1 MNKGLLTLM
10 AGIFGL
16 VGSYIPVLFGDNDL
30 LGGWSIFGG
39 VVGGLFGIWVGV
51 KLAQRIG

>member
-1 MNKGLLTLM
+1 M
-10 AGIFGL
+10 AGVFGL
-16 VGSYIPVLFGDNDL
+16 IGSYIPVLFGDNDL

>member
-10 AGIFGL
+10 AGVFGL
-16 VGSYIPVLFGDNDL
+16 VGSYIPVLFGDTDL
-30 LGGWSIFGG
+30 LAGWSIFGG

>member
-10 AGIFGL
+10 AGVFGL
-16 VGSYIPVLFGDNDL
+16 IGSYMSVLFGDNDL
-30 LGGWSIFGG
+30 LSGWSIFGG